1 MGLFAARRRPA
12 PGTARNPREM
22 PALAH
27 VVLQVGFCGAIA
39 RASPN
44 TTLALRV
51 RLTDR
56 IGRTEVDQKYRVE
69 RGDDNKA
76 VVEFDSPFGVHM
88 LSVDAPRY
96 RCSTTDYVFFIAGL
110 DRSIT
115 EKLSD
120 APAPAPGKPVLLSG
134 QAPQSFLYVQPTFV
148 LFDKSQTACNKPVP
162 TALSAQIVVEN
173 DQDGF
178 YTWLY
183 ADPSAALGSQ
193 QLALRL
199 RTPTHQYHY
208 VRVPMPFP
216 MPWGGWPSSIRFDV
230 TQDMVDS
237 LAGDPTNTLLCPK
250 LWRTSAG

>member
-1 MGLFAARRRPA
+1 ML
-12 PGTARNPREM
+12 
-22 PALAH
+22 ALAH
-27 VVLQVGFCGAIA
+27 VVLQVGFCGTIA

-44 TTLALRV
+44 ATVALRV

-56 IGRTEVDQKYRVE
+56 IGRTEVDRVYRFE
-69 RGDDNKA
+69 RGDDDKA
-76 VVEFDSPFGVHM
+76 VVEFDSSFGIYRIA
-88 LSVDAPRY
+88 LDAPKY
-96 RCSTTDYVFFIAGL
+96 RCSATDYLFFIAGV
-110 DRSIT
+110 DRNIT
-115 EKLSD
+115 ERLSD
-120 APAPAPGKPVLLSG
+120 APAPEPGKPVLLSG

-148 LFDKSQTACNKPVP
+148 LFDKSQTACKKPVP
-162 TALSAQIVVEN
+162 ATLPAQIVVEN
-173 DQDGF
+173 DQDGY

-183 ADPSAALGSQ
+183 SDPAAAPGSQ

-208 VRVPMPFP
+208 VRINIPFP

-237 LAGDPTNTLLCPK
+237 LASEPTNTLLCPK

>member
-1 MGLFAARRRPA
+1 MF
-12 PGTARNPREM
+12 
-22 PALAH
+22 ALAH
-27 VVLQVGFCGAIA
+27 VILHVGLCGAIA
-39 RASPN
+39 RASPDASV
-44 TTLALRV
+44 ALRI

-56 IGRTEVDQKYRVE
+56 VGRTELDKTYRVD
-69 RGDDNKA
+69 RGDEDQA
-76 VVEFDSPFGVHM
+76 IVEFDSPFGIHK
-88 LSVDAPRY
+88 LSIVAPQY
-96 RCSTTDYVFFIAGL
+96 RCSATDYLFFIAGL

-115 EKLSD
+115 EKLND
-120 APAPAPGKPVLLSG
+120 APEPAPGKPVLLSG
-134 QAPQSFLYVQPTFV
+134 AAPQSFLYVQPTFV

-162 TALSAQIVVEN
+162 NALPAQIVVEN
-173 DQDGF
+173 DQDGY

-208 VRVPMPFP
+208 VRVPISFP
-216 MPWGGWPSSIRFDV
+216 MPWGGWPNSIRFDV
-230 TQDMVDS
+230 TQDMVDA